1 MSIWTDKQGRR
12 HVGLMVKGRRVHR
25 ILEAGA
31 SASDAKQLESRLQR
45 ELTAVKPVAGDP
57 LLVEIMP
64 LYMAHAKTTRWPAQA
79 EHCAMRIQP
88 WLMDFRASQ
97 AREVAAKIIRDM
109 RPAYKPATI
118 NRSLAALKKAL
129 SLAWDLGMTQVNH
142 GLEVKSLP
150 PNNKREVYLTPQEVE
165 KLAEHCPEG
174 VQAAIWIALYTGA
187 RRGEILA
194 MKPEDVGSHSLTIH
208 AQNTKTLRTRV
219 VPIVDP
225 LWRWLSMLP
234 LPYKDFEGL
243 KTGFQ
248 RGRVKAGM
256 EHVNFHDL
264 RHSCATILIGSG
276 ADLYTV
282 SKILGHAAVTT
293 TQRYAHIQVEQQRT
307 ALEKAFA

>member
-1 MSIWTDKQGRR
+1 MSTWIDKQGRR
-12 HVGLMVKGRRVHR
+12 HASVMVKGRRLHR

-31 SASDAKQLESRLQR
+31 SASDAKQLESSLRG
-45 ELTAVKPVAGDP
+45 ELTAIKPLAGDP
-57 LLVEIMP
+57 LLVEVMP

-88 WLMDFRASQ
+88 WLTGFRASQ

-109 RPAYKPATI
+109 KPAYRPATI

-129 SLAWDLGMTQVNH
+129 SLAWDQGLTAVNH
-142 GLEVKSLP
+142 GLEIKSLP
-150 PNNKREVYLTPQEVE
+150 PNNRREVFLTPAEVE
-165 KLAEHCPEG
+165 KLAAHCPEA

-194 MKPEDVGSHSLTIH
+194 MRPEDVGSHSLTIH
-208 AQNTKTLRTRV
+208 ARNTKTLRTRV
-219 VPIVDP
+219 IPIVDP
-225 LWRWLSMLP
+225 LWRWLSELP
-234 LPYKDFEGL
+234 LPYLTFEGL

-248 RGRVKAGM
+248 RGRARAGM

-264 RHSCATILIGSG
+264 RHSCATTLIASGS
-276 ADLYTV
+276 DLYTV

-293 TQRYAHIQVEQQRT
+293 TQRYAHMQVEQQRQ
-307 ALEKAFA
+307 ALDKAFG

>member
-1 MSIWTDKQGRR
+1 MSIWIDKQGRR

-25 ILEAGA
+25 ILEAGTT
-31 SASDAKQLESRLQR
+31 ASDAKQLESRLQR
-45 ELTAVKPVAGDP
+45 ELTAVRPIAGDP

-64 LYMAHAKTTRWPAQA
+64 LYMTHADTTRWPQQSKQ
-79 EHCAMRIQP
+79 CALRIEP
-88 WLMDFRASQ
+88 WLEKFRASQ
-97 AREVAAKIIRDM
+97 AREVAGKIIRDM
-109 RPAYKPATI
+109 KPAYKAATI

-142 GLEVKSLP
+142 GLEIKSLP
-150 PNNKREVYLTPQEVE
+150 PNNKREVFLTEDEVE
-165 KLAEHCPEG
+165 KLAAHCPEG

-194 MKPEDVGSHSLTIH
+194 MKRADVGSHSLTIH

-234 LPYKDFEGL
+234 LPYKDYEGL

-256 EHVNFHDL
+256 RHVNFHDL

-293 TQRYAHIQVEQQRT
+293 TQRYAHVQVEQQRV
-307 ALEKAFA
+307 ALDKAFA

>member
-1 MSIWTDKQGRR
+1 MSIWIDKQGRR
-12 HVGLMVKGRRVHR
+12 HVGIMVKGRRVHR

-31 SASDAKQLESRLQR
+31 SASDAKQLESRLVA
-45 ELTAVKPVAGDP
+45 ELTAIKPLAGDP
-57 LLVEIMP
+57 PLVEVMP
-64 LYMAHAKTTRWPAQA
+64 LYMEHAKTTRWPDQSKL
-79 EHCAMRIQP
+79 CALRIEP
-88 WLMDFRASQ
+88 WLKDHRASQ

-109 RPAYKPATI
+109 KPAYKPATI

-142 GLEVKSLP
+142 GLEIKSLP
-150 PNNKREVYLTPQEVE
+150 PNNKREVFLTLEEVE
-165 KLAEHCPEG
+165 RLAEHCPEG

-194 MKPEDVGSHSLTIH
+194 IKPEDVGSHSLTIH

-225 LWRWLSMLP
+225 LWRWLSVVP
-234 LPYKDFEGL
+234 LPYKDYEGL

-248 RGRVKAGM
+248 RGRKKAGM
-256 EHVNFHDL
+256 RHVNFHDL
-264 RHSCATILIGSG
+264 RHSCASILIASG

-293 TQRYAHIQVEQQRT
+293 TQRYAHMQVEQQRS
-307 ALEKAFA
+307 ALDKAFG